1 MVDLGTGAAE
11 KTVCRKKLSLGIVA
25 VGIFLFFGATMA
37 ALAGTTLI
45 SRGTILDGVWKLD
58 TTGYKQLAAL
68 GRSVGILFL
77 LLSGS
82 MAVAG
87 TGWFRRRHWG
97 WSLAVAIIATQVL
110 GDLVN
115 LIRGDFIRGG
125 IGMMIAGALLFYLF
139 SENVKTMFASKR
151 TLDG

>member
-82 MAVAG
+82 MAVGG
-87 TGWFRRRHWG
+87 TGWFRRSHWG

-110 GDLVN
+110 RDLVN
-115 LIRGDFIRGG
+115 LFRGDFIRGG
-125 IGMMIAGALLFYLF
+125 IGTTIAGALLLYLF
-139 SENVKTMFASKR
+139 SENVKTIFSSNP
-151 TLDG
+151 TLDS

>member
-11 KTVCRKKLSLGIVA
+11 KTVCRKLSPGIVA
-25 VGIFLFFGATMA
+25 FGIFLVFGGSMA
-37 ALAGTTLI
+37 GLAGTTLI
-45 SRGTILDGVWKLD
+45 SRGTILDGVWKLN

-115 LIRGDFIRGG
+115 LFRGDFIRGG
-125 IGMMIAGALLFYLF
+125 ISTTIAGALLLYLF
-139 SENVKTMFASKR
+139 SENVKTTFASNPV
-151 TLDG
+151 LDG

>member
-1 MVDLGTGAAE
+1 MVDSGIGAAE
-11 KTVCRKKLSLGIVA
+11 KTVGRKLSHGVVA
-25 VGIFLFFGATMA
+25 FGIFLFFGATMA

-45 SRGTILDGVWKLD
+45 WRGTILDGVWKLN

-68 GRSVGILFL
+68 GKSVGILFL

-82 MAVAG
+82 LVVAG

-97 WSLAVAIIATQVL
+97 WSLAVAIIATQIL

-115 LIRGDFIRGG
+115 FFRGDFIRGG
-125 IGMMIAGALLFYLF
+125 IGIAIAGALLFYLF
-139 SENVKTMFASKR
+139 SENVKTIFASNR

>member
-11 KTVCRKKLSLGIVA
+11 KTVCRKLSPGIVA
-25 VGIFLFFGATMA
+25 FGIFLFFGATMA

-45 SRGTILDGVWKLD
+45 SRGTILDGVWKLN
-58 TTGYKQLAAL
+58 TTGFKQLAAL

-87 TGWFRRRHWG
+87 NRWFRRRPLG
-97 WSLAVAIIATQVL
+97 RRPAVPIIATPGL
-110 GDLVN
+110 GDPVKLFWADI
-115 LIRGDFIRGG
+115 IRGWMRTT
-125 IGMMIAGALLFYLF
+125 IARSL
-139 SENVKTMFASKR
+139 SH
-151 TLDG
+151 D